1 MSIPSENV
9 IFNAL
14 NHKIRREIL
23 RIIINRPKTYSQLLN
38 HFAISSGKL
47 NYHLKLLS
55 GFISKD
61 DDHLYSCTNLGQRS
75 LELLLNFQKE
85 LSDEEFIELDTEDV
99 ETPSGKVPIR
109 VDKMEDFSDSDRIQK
124 HIRSGNIV
132 LVKIKSL
139 RGKDIS
145 ELKRA
150 IDKLRKTCIAING
163 DIAGIDEDWVIL
175 TPSFA
180 HIARQ

>member
-1 MSIPSENV
+1 MVFE
-9 IFNAL
+9 
-14 NHKIRREIL
+14 
-23 RIIINRPKTYSQLLN
+23 
-38 HFAISSGKL
+38 KL
-47 NYHLKLLS
+47 FGR
-55 GFISKD
+55 GF
-61 DDHLYSCTNLGQRS
+61 
-75 LELLLNFQKE
+75 KE
-85 LSDEEFIELDTEDV
+85 LSDEEFIELDAEDI
-99 ETPSGKVPIR
+99 ETPSGKIPIR

-132 LVKIKSL
+132 LVKIKTL

-150 IDKLRKTCIAING
+150 IDKLRKTCIAMNG

-175 TPSFA
+175 TPAFA